1 MWREIVARRSDQPS
15 RLSEAAKDLDAAKWP
30 APVVNLFLGTTTSEQ
45 VRAAAEDANPVKKK
59 GQVCEANFYIAERAL
74 QSGSREEALKLFEQA
89 AADCPR
95 TFIEKPAADVELAA
109 LRASR

>member
-1 MWREIVARRSDQPS
+1 MVGRTLIC
-15 RLSEAAKDLDAAKWP
+15 
-30 APVVNLFLGTTTSEQ
+30 
-45 VRAAAEDANPVKKK
+45 AAAGFGVLALTALFEISCARAEMPLTSKCNAV
-59 GQVCEANFYIAERAL
+59 GNFSVDDRIAGCTAII
-74 QSGSREEALKLFEQA
+74 QAAGTSGSREEALKLFEQA